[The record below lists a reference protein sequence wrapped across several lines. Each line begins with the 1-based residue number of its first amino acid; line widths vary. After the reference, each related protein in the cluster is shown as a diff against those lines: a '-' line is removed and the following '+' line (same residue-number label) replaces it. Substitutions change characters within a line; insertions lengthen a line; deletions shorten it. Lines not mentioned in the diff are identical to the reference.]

1 MKIQNL
7 LLVLFLLPLFAAAQE
22 NETADTLK
30 INGVEKGD
38 TLEYELIVFDPGF
51 NSWYNMVQQ
60 PMSFYTQDYLEM
72 WNERLVRQWNNQVP
86 ATQRSNCLSNT
97 YIDYDPNINYGMEL
111 NHKLFYFFRYI
122 DEQCGVFYTTPSRW

>member
-7 LLVLFLLPLFAAAQE
+7 LLVLFLLPLFASAQE

-60 PMSFYTQDYLEM
+60 PMSFYSQDYLEM

-86 ATQRSNCLSNT
+86 ASQRSNCLSNT

-122 DEQCGVFYTTPSRW
+122 DEKCGVFYTTPSRW

>member
-22 NETADTLK
+22 NEPADTLK

-38 TLEYELIVFDPGF
+38 TLEYELIVFDAGF
-51 NSWYNMVQQ
+51 NSWYNMVQE
-60 PMSFYTQDYLEM
+60 PMSFYSLDYLEM
-72 WNERLVRQWNNQVP
+72 WNEQLVTQWNSQVP
-86 ATQRSNCLSNT
+86 AGQRSACFSNT
-97 YIDYDPNINYGMEL
+97 YIDYNSNINYGLEL

-122 DEQCGVFYTTPSRW
+122 HEQCGVFYSTPSRW